1 VQFLSINALYI
12 RILILSI
19 KPFLKTYN
27 ALLSTISSRL
37 LIKKRNRIEDTSDF
51 YRIPVF
57 IFSISNSLSIIF
69 IIIVRL
75 VIKLYTHLKINS
87 RTLRL
92 QRL

>member
-1 VQFLSINALYI
+1 MS
-12 RILILSI
+12 SI
-19 KPFLKTYN
+19 KLFLETYN

-37 LIKKRNRIEDTSDF
+37 LIKKRNRIENTSNS
-51 YRIPVF
+51 YRISIF
-57 IFSISNSLSIIF
+57 IFSIFNFPSTIF

-75 VIKLYTHLKINS
+75 VTKLYTYLIINS

>member
-1 VQFLSINALYI
+1 MS
-12 RILILSI
+12 SI
-19 KPFLKTYN
+19 KSFLKTYN

-37 LIKKRNRIEDTSDF
+37 LIKKRNRIENTNNS
-51 YRIPVF
+51 YRISIF
-57 IFSISNSLSIIF
+57 IFSISNFSSITF

-75 VIKLYTHLKINS
+75 VTKLYTYLIINS